1 MIAQERLYLT
11 EKRDR
16 VVREGDARSAFL
28 YAVPGDEIPQSA
40 VDRFGLVD
48 GRLPDKSAGKPKA
61 ARDDQALSPNPV
73 KVTVSRPAGNV
84 AKGNPKADAKEKAPA
99 EDKEKSGVSKEGA
112 TAPPSGDQGG
122 GQAPDASAA
131 GGQSNE

>member
-48 GRLPDKSAGKPKA
+48 GRLPDKSASKPKA
-61 ARDDQALSPNPV
+61 ASDA
-73 KVTVSRPAGNV
+73 PAPGSKSA
-84 AKGNPKADAKEKAPA
+84 AKPKSGTKEKAPA
-99 EDKEKSGVSKEGA
+99 EDKEKSSESKEGG
-112 TAPPSGDQGG
+112 TGSPSGDQGG
-122 GQAPDASAA
+122 GQSPDTGATGDKA
-131 GGQSNE
+131 NE